1 MDRNELFLRTLEDL
15 RMRVATGRRD
25 QYEAIGIA
33 ALLRKLLL
41 DDHPLIDQ
49 VNRTHR
55 IRLRFVTALPAS
67 TTEDDL
73 PLPPPPGASPF
84 VRGLKEVTRDGLLSR
99 FAGWVAP
106 HAYTVR
112 DLILYVANIKG
123 AVHAGRARDAREEAL
138 VNAGNDIEIAGFD
151 PAVYSLFGIAEV
163 VLGGLEPLRVAV
175 ASEVERQSS
184 GR

>member
-15 RMRVATGRRD
+15 RTRITTGRRD
-25 QYEAIGIA
+25 EYQAIGLA

-49 VNRTHR
+49 VNRKHR

-67 TTEDDL
+67 MTEDDL
-73 PLPPPPGASPF
+73 PLAPPPGAPPF
-84 VRGLKEVTRDGLLSR
+84 VRGLKEVTKDGLLSR
-99 FAGWVAP
+99 FAAWVAP

-123 AVHAGRARDAREEAL
+123 AVHAGRARDAGDDAL
-138 VNAGNDIEIAGFD
+138 VVAGDEIEIAGFD
-151 PAVYSLFGIAEV
+151 PAVYALFGIAEV
-163 VLGGLEPLRVAV
+163 VLDGLEPLRVAV
-175 ASEVERQSS
+175 ASVVERES
-184 GR
+184 GE